1 MCYPLSRKRERG
13 QTPPWLEGAKE
24 GTLDCEVGGKKMI
37 FCLQTVGLYSVSA
50 NFLGCASLVD
60 AYLRSP
66 SELASSHPSTEAR
79 VLEGRVSH
87 LLTRR
92 IRFLTRS
99 GGRAAPYDPY
109 CVFSTRSPSR
119 KCRS

>member
-1 MCYPLSRKRERG
+1 
-13 QTPPWLEGAKE
+13 
-24 GTLDCEVGGKKMI
+24 MI
-37 FCLQTVGLYSVSA
+37 FRLQTVGLYSISA
-50 NFLGCASLVD
+50 IFLGCALLVD
-60 AYLRSP
+60 AHLCSP
-66 SELASSHPSTEAR
+66 RELASSHPSTEAR

-92 IRFLTRS
+92 ICVLTRS
-99 GGRAAPYDPY
+99 EGRAAPYDPY